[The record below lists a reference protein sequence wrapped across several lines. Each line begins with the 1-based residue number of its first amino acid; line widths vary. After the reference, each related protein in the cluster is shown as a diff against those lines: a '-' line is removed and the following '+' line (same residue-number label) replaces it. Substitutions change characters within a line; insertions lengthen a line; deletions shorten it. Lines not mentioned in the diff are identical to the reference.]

1 MSVDTDFP
9 LLRFARALVIA
20 HHIPGR
26 VRLKLDGPISGDLKN
41 LAEDAKRFSAALAAT
56 AGIRTI
62 ALNPLA
68 KSCTIEYDPAI
79 IPSAA
84 WAGFLSGTSVP
95 GTEILLQTLVSAA
108 KA

>member
-1 MSVDTDFP
+1 VSADTDFP

-26 VRLKLDGPISGDLKN
+26 VRLKLDGPISGELKS
-41 LAEDAKRFSAALAAT
+41 LAEDAKRFSAALSTT

-62 ALNPLA
+62 SLNPLA

-79 IPSAA
+79 IPPSA
-84 WAGFLSGTSVP
+84 WAGFLSGATVP
-95 GTEILLQTLVSAA
+95 GTEILRQTLVSAA